1 MSIFQ
6 AFCCIIVRGILF
18 RFKHFPR
25 AFFINFHNSIFVI
38 ISLADIFRQKLFYS
52 KPSSHSDMS
61 FIRGGGGRGD
71 FPVATGRQSFAK
83 GKWPYIGVNA
93 WLSS

>member
-61 FIRGGGGRGD
+61 FIRGGGGGIFRLLLGD
-71 FPVATGRQSFAK
+71 NHLQKENGHILVLMLG
-83 GKWPYIGVNA
+83 
-93 WLSS
+93 